1 MLATNKRLKVL
12 SKTKKKE
19 EKEREKWERREILI
33 LGGRQ

>member
-19 EKEREKWERREILI
+19 EKEREKGERREILI